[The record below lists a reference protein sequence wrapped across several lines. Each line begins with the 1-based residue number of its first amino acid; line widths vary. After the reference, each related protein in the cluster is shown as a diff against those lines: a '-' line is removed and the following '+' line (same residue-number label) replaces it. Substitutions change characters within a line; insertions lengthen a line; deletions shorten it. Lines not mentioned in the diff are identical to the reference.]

1 MHLCIRNYDDV
12 RNHSQFSCNA
22 LLRMQCNFRFTR
34 LLYICF
40 SSHRLFGSCQTIRS
54 ETRTKTFPT
63 FLRINSLI
71 YFNLFMV
78 WISELCAVRQFALF
92 CGIIRR
98 CVHALH
104 ARDMYIREMA
114 VNALISGRQLFSKIR
129 ISKYILITIIIIAM
143 TTKTTKRQSFKKYVK
158 TLACKCNQMAPFLKF
173 VLLLKLLMAA
183 DALPSHLIRCSN
195 WFCLVEWM
203 LKRKTNKDAGGWP
216 TSFVFAHR
224 RSDFFLP
231 GFDFNLN
238 VLNLVHV
245 RLPVD
250 PIDSQAVV
258 PTTNQKHMSRSAL
271 IPRQT
276 TSRHTLMHGRC
287 TYVLRETVKIR
298 VMSTSP
304 IYSMYFSS
312 SCISKHDFSVSIEPE
327 VGTVSNSR
335 LRSSF
340 FLRNY
345 PFFKSFLVISISKT
359 LFKKWNIDK
368 LLQIDWD
375 ETIGWEFHMK
385 FDASDTESGCVEG
398 EDVYANAQ
406 PLQTTNQMRKII

>member
-1 MHLCIRNYDDV
+1 MPHEIYTT
-12 RNHSQFSCNA
+12 HFSFHASSIELSCGCSSFQRERSLSFPFELNFCRQGEVNA
-22 LLRMQCNFRFTR
+22 LMYKELRRCKKPQSVQLQCFASHAMQLSVYSAVVY
-34 LLYICF
+34 LLF
-40 SSHRLFGSCQTIRS
+40 VSSSDCQTIRS

-258 PTTNQKHMSRSAL
+258 PTTNQKHMFRSAL

-359 LFKKWNIDK
+359 LF
-368 LLQIDWD
+368 
-375 ETIGWEFHMK
+375 
-385 FDASDTESGCVEG
+385 
-398 EDVYANAQ
+398 
-406 PLQTTNQMRKII
+406 